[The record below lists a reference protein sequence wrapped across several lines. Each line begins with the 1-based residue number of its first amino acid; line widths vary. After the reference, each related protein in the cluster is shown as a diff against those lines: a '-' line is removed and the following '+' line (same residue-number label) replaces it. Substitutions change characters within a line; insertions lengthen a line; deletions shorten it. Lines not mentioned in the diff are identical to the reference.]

1 MFGLPG
7 FPKLMLIAAVIAVV
21 WYFMRRGQ
29 TVRRGSDA
37 RSGNGAGGSA
47 RADQTAAKHQKPI
60 EDMVQCKACGS
71 YVPAKSGCSCGQT
84 AR

>member
-1 MFGLPG
+1 MFGFPG
-7 FPKLMLIAAVIAVV
+7 FPKLLLLAAIIAVV

-29 TVRRGSDA
+29 IARRQSDPNLG
-37 RSGNGAGGSA
+37 GNSRPST
-47 RADQTAAKHQKPI
+47 RAKQTAAKHQKPI

-71 YVPAKSGCSCGQT
+71 YVPAKTGCSCGQA

>member
-29 TVRRGSDA
+29 VARRDSDP
-37 RSGNGAGGSA
+37 NLAGTGRPST
-47 RADQTAAKHQKPI
+47 RAKQTAAKHQKPI

-71 YVPAKSGCSCGQT
+71 YVPAKSGCSCGQG